1 MFGPLTS
8 EKLGVLVSAEAME
21 TAVWKYWLFK
31 RGRRRRCC
39 SLHQPSRLQ
48 RATGVDGAPLW
59 ASEEHAE
66 GTNTDGLRRWGT
78 LDKGNLQNRKANME
92 SK

>member
-8 EKLGVLVSAEAME
+8 ERLEVLVSVEAME

-31 RGRRRRCC
+31 RGRRRCC
-39 SLHQPSRLQ
+39 LNQPSAGFRGGPGSSAGPQKNMVKVQTLMGF
-48 RATGVDGAPLW
+48 ADGA
-59 ASEEHAE
+59 
-66 GTNTDGLRRWGT
+66 